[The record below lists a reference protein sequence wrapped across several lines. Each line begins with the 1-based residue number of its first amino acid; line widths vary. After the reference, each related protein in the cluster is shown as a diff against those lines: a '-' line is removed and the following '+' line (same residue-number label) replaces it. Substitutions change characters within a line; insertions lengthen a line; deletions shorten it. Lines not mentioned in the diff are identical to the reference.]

1 MCIRDR
7 FDGAGYPDGL
17 RGEAIPR
24 IARVFAVVDV
34 FDALT
39 SKRPYKEPMTLA
51 EALSIIERDAGQHFD
66 PLVVAVYI
74 KIAPGLYTKAVQVD
88 DAELRQGM
96 RMLLSR
102 YFKTETAPEEGAA
115 FVTTQSVI

>member
-1 MCIRDR
+1 
-7 FDGAGYPDGL
+7 
-17 RGEAIPR
+17 
-24 IARVFAVVDV
+24 VVDV

>member
-1 MCIRDR
+1 
-7 FDGAGYPDGL
+7 
-17 RGEAIPR
+17 
-24 IARVFAVVDV
+24 
-34 FDALT
+34 
-39 SKRPYKEPMTLA
+39 
-51 EALSIIERDAGQHFD
+51 
-66 PLVVAVYI
+66 
-74 KIAPGLYTKAVQVD
+74 LYTKAVQVD